1 MSQYLLPSPIFDE
14 KPTVSLFWGFLICN
28 KLFFSCSFHYFLFV
42 FGFPWIVW
50 MWISL
55 CSFFFFWSSLSLLDV
70 YVNVFLQVWGNFG
83 HLFFQPLSI
92 TFWSSYLHI
101 CWYVCWCLTVLR
113 SSVQSSSFFFLLLQ
127 LGSSV
132 LIHLNSLILSFASSS
147 LLLSPLYKFIHFH
160 FCTFQL

>member
-83 HLFFQPLSI
+83 HYFFNLFLSLSGVPI
-92 TFWSSYLHI
+92 YTYVGMFVGVSQFFEVLFRVLH
-101 CWYVCWCLTVLR
+101 
-113 SSVQSSSFFFLLLQ
+113 SFFFFFSLD
-127 LGSSV
+127 
-132 LIHLNSLILSFASSS
+132 HLYWYI
-147 LLLSPLYKFIHFH
+147 
-160 FCTFQL
+160 

>member
-55 CSFFFFWSSLSLLDV
+55 CSFFFFEVHWVYWMYMLMSFSKSGEILATIFSTSFYHFLEFLFTHMLVCLLV
-70 YVNVFLQVWGNFG
+70 S
-83 HLFFQPLSI
+83 H
-92 TFWSSYLHI
+92 
-101 CWYVCWCLTVLR
+101 
-113 SSVQSSSFFFLLLQ
+113 SSSKFCSEFF
-127 LGSSV
+127 
-132 LIHLNSLILSFASSS
+132 ILFSSS
-147 LLLSPLYKFIHFH
+147 SAWIICIDTSKFTNSI
-160 FCTFQL
+160 FCQLKSAVEPSL

>member
-1 MSQYLLPSPIFDE
+1 MRSQLLVFFE
-14 KPTVSLFWGFLICN
+14 VSLYAISCFSLAAFTIFSLFLA
-28 KLFFSCSFHYFLFV
+28 FL
-42 FGFPWIVW
+42 GLSGCE
-50 MWISL
+50 SL
-55 CSFFFFWSSLSLLDV
+55 CVHFFFFFWSSLSLLDV